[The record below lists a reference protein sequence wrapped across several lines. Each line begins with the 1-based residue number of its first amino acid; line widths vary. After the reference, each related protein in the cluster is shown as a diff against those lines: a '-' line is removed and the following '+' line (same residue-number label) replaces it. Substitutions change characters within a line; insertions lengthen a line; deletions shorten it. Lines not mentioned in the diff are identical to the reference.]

1 VSIESDIA
9 ILERVPSL
17 RLLGRDA
24 LRVLAIGA
32 ETRYVDDGE
41 VLFYAG
47 DKADSGYLIQEGSFR
62 LMPDEAAGKE
72 EITAHPGTLLGELA
86 LVSPTATRP
95 VTAVARGPAAVVR
108 ISRSLFLKT
117 LQNYP
122 DAALRL
128 RDQIAMRVDQ
138 AAKEFESVRVRFD
151 LGEAT
156 PQA

>member
-1 VSIESDIA
+1 MSIESDIA

-47 DKADSGYLIQEGSFR
+47 DKADSGYLVQEGAFELKSEGSSER
-62 LMPDEAAGKE
+62 EGM
-72 EITAHPGTLLGELA
+72 TAHPGTLLGELA
-86 LVSPTATRP
+86 LISPAATRP
-95 VTAVARGPAAVVR
+95 ATAVARGPSAVIR

-117 LQNYP
+117 LQTYP
-122 DAALRL
+122 EAAVRL
-128 RDQIAMRVDQ
+128 RDQIVTRLDQ
-138 AAKEFESVRVRFD
+138 TTKEFERVRAK
-151 LGEAT
+151 LA
-156 PQA
+156 PQ

>member
-1 VSIESDIA
+1 MSIESDIA
-9 ILERVPSL
+9 ILERVPNL

-62 LMPDEAAGKE
+62 LMPDEAADKE
-72 EITAHPGTLLGELA
+72 ISAHPGTLLGELA
-86 LVSPTATRP
+86 LISPTATRP
-95 VTAVARGPAAVVR
+95 VTAVARGPAAVIR

-138 AAKEFESVRVRFD
+138 AAKDFESVRVKFD
-151 LGEAT
+151 LGEAK

>member
-1 VSIESDIA
+1 MSIESDIA

-47 DKADSGYLIQEGSFR
+47 DKADSGYLVQEGSFQLKLDGESER
-62 LMPDEAAGKE
+62 EAV
-72 EITAHPGTLLGELA
+72 TAHPGTLLGELA
-86 LVSPTATRP
+86 LISAAATRQA
-95 VTAVARGPAAVVR
+95 TAVARGPSAVMR

-117 LQNYP
+117 LQTYP
-122 DAALRL
+122 EAAVRL
-128 RDQIAMRVDQ
+128 RDQIAAHID
-138 AAKEFESVRVRFD
+138 KTTKDFERVRAK
-151 LGEAT
+151 LESAT
-156 PQA
+156 PQ

>member
-9 ILERVPSL
+9 VLERVPSL

-47 DKADSGYLIQEGSFR
+47 DKADSAYLVQEGVFHLKSDGPSKR
-62 LMPDEAAGKE
+62 DEV
-72 EITAHPGTLLGELA
+72 TAHPGTLLGELA
-86 LVSPTATRP
+86 LISPATTRQA
-95 VTAVARGPAAVVR
+95 TAVARGPSAVMR

-117 LQNYP
+117 LQTYP
-122 DAALRL
+122 ESAVRL
-128 RDQIAMRVDQ
+128 RDQIAARIDQ
-138 AAKEFESVRVRFD
+138 TTKDFKRVRAK
-151 LGEAT
+151 LEPAT
-156 PQA
+156 PE